1 MVVYTIY
8 YFEEEEKIRFIGS
21 LPEKRKRPE
30 RITKESI
37 FNYVRAILGHE
48 ANEDKIYYF
57 QVTLDEGIGEILW
70 PRLSIGTQGTG

>member
-1 MVVYTIY
+1 MFVYRIY
-8 YFEEEEKIRFIGS
+8 YFEEEDKIRFIG
-21 LPEKRKRPE
+21 LLAEKRKNPK

-57 QVTLDEGIGEILW
+57 QVTLDERIGEILW
-70 PRLSIGTQGTG
+70 PKLSTGTPGAV

>member
-1 MVVYTIY
+1 MVVYRIY
-8 YFEEEEKIRFIGS
+8 YFEEEEKIRFIGF
-21 LPEKRKRPE
+21 LPERKQNPE

-70 PRLSIGTQGTG
+70 PRLSIGTQGTV

>member
-1 MVVYTIY
+1 MVVYRIY
-8 YFEEEEKIRFIGS
+8 YFEEEKIRFIGF
-21 LPEKRKRPE
+21 LPERKQNPE

-57 QVTLDEGIGEILW
+57 QVTLDERIGEILW
-70 PRLSIGTQGTG
+70 PKLSIGTQGTV